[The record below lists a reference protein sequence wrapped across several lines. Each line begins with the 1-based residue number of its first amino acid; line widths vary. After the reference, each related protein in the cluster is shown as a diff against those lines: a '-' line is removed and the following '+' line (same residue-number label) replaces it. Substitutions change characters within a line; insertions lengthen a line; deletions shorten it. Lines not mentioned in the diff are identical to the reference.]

1 MVINMINILTLDPKK
16 CVACK
21 TCEIVCSLV
30 KTGKCNPSE
39 SCIKVIT
46 FDEEGFYSPTT
57 CFQCKEAWCVKACP
71 AAAISSNEETG
82 ARVIDE
88 SKCVGCRIC
97 TMACPFGQI
106 HISSEGK
113 AKKCDLCNGDSNCA
127 KFCPTQAIKF
137 ERFDSSISDK
147 RYSTFKKVML
157 ASQSELEL

>member
-1 MVINMINILTLDPKK
+1 MKKILTLDPKK

-57 CFQCKEAWCVKACP
+57 CFQCQEPWCLKACP
-71 AAAISSNEETG
+71 AAAISRNEETG
-82 ARVIDE
+82 ARVVDE

-97 TMACPFGQI
+97 TIACPFGQI
-106 HISSEGK
+106 RISSAGK
-113 AKKCDLCNGDSNCA
+113 ARKCDLCNGDSNCA

-137 ERFDSSISDK
+137 ERFDSSIGDK

-157 ASQSELEL
+157 ASQAEAEAEA